1 MACGD
6 PGRVG
11 VPFPVGAS
19 LADARGRGATFL
31 ALALALAFLSPL
43 RAAHELLLDAAR
55 TGTDLVAVG
64 ERGTILRSSDEA
76 ASWTAAPV
84 PTRTTLTAVTF
95 APDSPVGWA
104 VGHDAIILST
114 ADAGR
119 TWSVAYQ
126 GGNREDS
133 FLDVL
138 ALDAQHVWAVGAF
151 GLCLTSADG
160 GKTWQ
165 PRKPTDEDAHLNRIS
180 VGPTG
185 TLYLAG
191 ERGTLLRSADR
202 GATWT
207 PIPAPYAGSFYGILP
222 LDRRTLVAHGLRGHV
237 FRSADDGATW
247 QPVAISQPV
256 LLATAVRLKSNHVVL
271 GGAARALF
279 VSRDYGTTFVPVDAP
294 PATAAAELLELT
306 GGRLL
311 ALGEAGATVLPA
323 P

>member
-1 MACGD
+1 MLR
-6 PGRVG
+6 PSV
-11 VPFPVGAS
+11 
-19 LADARGRGATFL
+19 LI
-31 ALALALAFLSPL
+31 ALAFLSPL

-55 TGTDLVAVG
+55 TGNDLVAVG
-64 ERGTILRSSDEA
+64 ERGTIVRSADEA
-76 ASWTAAPV
+76 ATWTAVAA

-95 APDSPVGWA
+95 APGSAVGWA
-104 VGHDAIILST
+104 VGHDAVILAT

-126 GGNREDS
+126 GENREDS

-138 ALDAQHVWAVGAF
+138 ALDAQRVWAVGAF
-151 GLCLTSADG
+151 GLCRVSADG

-165 PRKPTDEDAHLNRIS
+165 PRKPTDEDAHLNRLS

-191 ERGTLLRSADR
+191 ERGTLLRSADQ
-202 GATWT
+202 GKTWT
-207 PIPAPYAGSFYGILP
+207 QIPAPYAGSFYGILP
-222 LDRRTLVAHGLRGHV
+222 LDRRTLIAHGLRGHA

-247 QPVAISQPV
+247 QPIAIPQPV
-256 LLATAVRLKSNHVVL
+256 LLATAVRLKSNHLVL
-271 GGAARALF
+271 GGAGRALF
-279 VSRDYGTTFVPVDAP
+279 VSRDYGATFVPVAEP
-294 PATAAAELLELT
+294 PANAMAELLELA

-311 ALGEAGATVLPA
+311 ALGEGGATTLAA